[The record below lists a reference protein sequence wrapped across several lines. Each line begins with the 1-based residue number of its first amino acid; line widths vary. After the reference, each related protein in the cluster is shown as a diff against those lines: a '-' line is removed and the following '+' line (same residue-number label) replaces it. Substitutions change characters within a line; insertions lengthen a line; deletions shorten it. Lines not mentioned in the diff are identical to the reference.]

1 MTVLLREEG
10 FVVVKDRLKFFA
22 QIYASHK
29 KSFAFV
35 AISSL
40 VGAGVGLAS
49 PMLIRRLMD
58 ELLPHG
64 ISTEMLLTAA
74 ALLTVYAT
82 NYFLNYRVEVVG
94 RAMGAKIEFNMREKL
109 FRHLLR
115 MGYSFYDNA
124 QSGQLLSR
132 LVNDIAEVGNLMFAI
147 PHLLVTCAIT
157 LIGSTALLFWL
168 NWQLALV
175 VTTLLAVKTFTT
187 IKLNGNMKKL
197 FMQARENTGDL
208 SGQIAESLQGIRL
221 VKIFNTEER
230 ELDKMIRVGENL
242 LSVQETSFK
251 TVGKLHGG
259 VDFFSNVMNL
269 AIIILGGVLITFGL
283 MSVGDL
289 VAFLL
294 YMMLCMRPVFQLMML
309 TETYQRGMAGVER
322 YRELMNLPE
331 SSELSAERVAQIE
344 GNVDEQSIEFSH
356 VNFGYENNPPIFRDF
371 NLSIAAGEHIGIVG
385 MTGGGKTT
393 LCELL
398 LGMYDLNGG
407 KISINGRDIKTVKT
421 DSLRR
426 EVGMIQQDTFLF
438 SATVRDNIAYG
449 RPDATDAEI
458 FEAARL
464 AEAHEFISALPN
476 GYDTFIG
483 ERGVKLSGGQKQ
495 RLAIARMFLR
505 NPKILILDE
514 ATSALDNE
522 TERQIQRAMQKLSEN
537 RTTITVAHRL
547 ATVRNSNRILVLEHG
562 NITEEGTHENLMARR
577 GVYYTLS
584 TNAAA

>member
-1 MTVLLREEG
+1 M
-10 FVVVKDRLKFFA
+10 VKDRLNFFTEC
-22 QIYASHK
+22 YSSHK
-29 KSFAFV
+29 KVFAFV
-35 AISSL
+35 VVGSL
-40 VGAGVGLAS
+40 ICAGLGLLS

-64 ISTEMLLTAA
+64 ISAEMILTAG
-74 ALLTVYAT
+74 ALLTIYAA
-82 NYFLNYRVEVVG
+82 NYLLKYQVEVVG
-94 RAMGAKIEFNMREKL
+94 RSMGAKIEFTMREKL

-147 PHLLVTCAIT
+147 PHLFITCTIT
-157 LIGSTALLFWL
+157 LLGSVTLLFWL
-168 NWQLALV
+168 NWQLAAI
-175 VTTLLAVKTFTT
+175 VTILLLLKTFST
-187 IKLNGNMKKL
+187 IKLNGDMKRT
-197 FMQARENTGDL
+197 FMRARENTGDL
-208 SGQIAESLQGIRL
+208 SGQISESLQGIRL
-221 VKIFNTEER
+221 VKISGTEDK
-230 ELDKMIRVGENL
+230 ELDKMLRAGENL
-242 LSVQETSFK
+242 LSVQENSFRM
-251 TVGKLHGG
+251 VGRLHGG
-259 VDFFSNVMNL
+259 VDFFSNFTNL
-269 AIIILGGVLITFGL
+269 TIIVIGGVLISLGL
-283 MSVGDL
+283 MRISDL

-294 YMMLCMRPVFQLMML
+294 YMMLCMRPVFELMML
-309 TETYQRGMAGVER
+309 TEIYQRGMAGVER

-331 SSELSAERVAQIE
+331 SSERSLERVNELTGAA
-344 GNVDEQSIEFSH
+344 NEQAIEFSH
-356 VNFGYENNPPIFRDF
+356 VDFAYVDGSPIFRDF

-421 DSLRR
+421 DSLRK

-449 RPDATDAEI
+449 REDAKDDEI
-458 FEAARL
+458 FEAAKL
-464 AEAHEFISALPN
+464 AEAHEFISELPN
-476 GYDTFIG
+476 GYDTFVG

-495 RLAIARMFLR
+495 RIAIARMFLR

-562 NITEEGTHENLMARR
+562 NITEEGSHENLMARR
-577 GVYYTLS
+577 GVYYHLS

>member
-1 MTVLLREEG
+1 MLRD
-10 FVVVKDRLKFFA
+10 KLNFFA
-22 QIYASHK
+22 TIYSAHK
-29 KSFAFV
+29 KIFAFV
-35 AISSL
+35 VIGSL
-40 VGAGVGLAS
+40 ICAGLGLLA
-49 PMLIRRLMD
+49 PMLIRQLMD

-64 ISTEMLLTAA
+64 MSAEMILSAGVLLALYAA
-74 ALLTVYAT
+74 
-82 NYFLNYRVEVVG
+82 NYFLSRKIEVVG
-94 RAMGAKIEFNMREKL
+94 RGMGAKIEFTLREKL

-132 LVNDIAEVGNLMFAI
+132 LVNDIAEVGGLMFAI
-147 PHLLVTCAIT
+147 PHLLVTCLIT
-157 LIGSTALLFWL
+157 LLGSVTLLFWL

-175 VTTLLAVKTFTT
+175 VTALLVLKTFST
-187 IKLNGNMKKL
+187 IKLNGDMKQT
-197 FMQARENTGDL
+197 FMRTRENTGDL

-221 VKIFNTEER
+221 VKTFNTEAR
-230 ELDKMIRVGENL
+230 ELDKMRRAGEKL
-242 LSVQETSFK
+242 LAVQKKSFD

-259 VDFFSNVMNL
+259 IDFFSNVMNL
-269 AIIILGGVLITFGL
+269 AIIVLGGALISLGL
-283 MSVGDL
+283 MKISDL

-309 TETYQRGMAGVER
+309 TEVYQRGMAGVER

-331 SSELSAERVAQIE
+331 SNELSAERVAE
-344 GNVDEQSIEFSH
+344 LETAAAIEFSH
-356 VNFGYENNPPIFRDF
+356 VNFGYENSAPIFRDF
-371 NLSIAAGEHIGIVG
+371 NLSIAAGEHVGIVG

-398 LGMYDLNGG
+398 LGMYDLDGG
-407 KISINGRDIKTVKT
+407 KISIDGRDIKTVKT

-449 RPDATDAEI
+449 REEATDEEI
-458 FEAARL
+458 FNAAKL
-464 AEAHEFISALPN
+464 AEAHEFISELPN
-476 GYDTFIG
+476 GYDTLVG

-505 NPKILILDE
+505 DPKILILDE

-547 ATVRNSNRILVLEHG
+547 ATVRASNRILVLEHG
-562 NITEEGTHENLMARR
+562 NITEEGSHENLMARR
-577 GVYYTLS
+577 GVYYKLS
-584 TNAAA
+584 TAAA

>member
-1 MTVLLREEG
+1 ML
-10 FVVVKDRLKFFA
+10 KDSLKFFLDS
-22 QIYASHK
+22 YEGHK
-29 KSFAFV
+29 KTVAFV
-35 AISSL
+35 ILGSL
-40 VGAGVGLAS
+40 AGAGLGLIS
-49 PMLIRRLMD
+49 PMLIRYIMD
-58 ELLPHG
+58 ELLPNG
-64 ISTEMLLTAA
+64 ISIKMAEIAGGLFL
-74 ALLTVYAT
+74 VYVAD
-82 NYFLNYRVEVVG
+82 YFLNYKVECLG
-94 RAMGAKIEFNMREKL
+94 RGMGAKIEFTMREKL

-124 QSGQLLSR
+124 KSGQLLSR
-132 LVNDIAEVGNLMFAI
+132 LVNDISEVGNLMFAI
-147 PHLLVTCAIT
+147 PHLFVTCTIT
-157 LIGSTALLFWL
+157 LIGSTALIFYL
-168 NWQLALV
+168 NWQLAMV
-175 VTTLLAVKTFTT
+175 VTVLLIFKTFQVM
-187 IKLNGNMKKL
+187 KMNRDMKKM
-197 FMQARENTGDL
+197 FMEARENTGDL
-208 SGQIAESLQGIRL
+208 SGQISESLQGIRL
-221 VKIFNTEER
+221 VKIFNNEEK
-230 ELDKMIRVGENL
+230 ELQKMMQVGENL
-242 LSVQETSFK
+242 LSVQEKSFR
-251 TVGKLHGG
+251 TVGRLHGG
-259 VDFFSNVMNL
+259 MDFFSNLMNL
-269 AIIILGGVLITFGL
+269 TITVLGGVLISLNL
-283 MSVGDL
+283 MKISDL

-309 TETYQRGMAGVER
+309 TEVYQRGMAGVQR
-322 YRELMNLPE
+322 YKELMDLPE
-331 SSELSAERVAQIE
+331 SSELSTERILKLENAEKQA
-344 GNVDEQSIEFSH
+344 IEFSH
-356 VNFGYENNPPIFRDF
+356 VNFAYENGLTIFNDF

-407 KISINGRDIKTVKT
+407 KISIDGKDIKTVKT
-421 DSLRR
+421 ESLRQ

-438 SATVRDNIAYG
+438 SASVKENIAYG
-449 RPDATDAEI
+449 RADATNEEI
-458 FEAARL
+458 IEAAKL

-562 NITEEGTHENLMARR
+562 AITEEGTHENLIAKR
-577 GVYYTLS
+577 GVYYNLS
-584 TNAAA
+584 QNLAA

>member
-1 MTVLLREEG
+1 M
-10 FVVVKDRLKFFA
+10 VKERLKFFA
-22 QIYASHK
+22 DCYSAHK
-29 KSFAFV
+29 KVFSFV
-35 AISSL
+35 VIGSL
-40 VGAGVGLAS
+40 IGAGLGLLS
-49 PMLIRRLMD
+49 PMLIRHVMD

-64 ISTEMLLTAA
+64 ISTEMIFTAG
-74 ALLTVYAT
+74 ALLAIYAAS
-82 NYFLNYRVEVVG
+82 YLLNYKIECVG
-94 RAMGAKIEFNMREKL
+94 RGMGAKIEFTMREKL

-147 PHLLVTCAIT
+147 PHLLVTCSIT
-157 LIGSTALLFWL
+157 MLGSVALLFWL
-168 NWQLALV
+168 NWQLALI
-175 VTTLLAVKTFTT
+175 VTALLLFKMRTT
-187 IKLNGNMKKL
+187 IKLNNDMKKM

-208 SGQIAESLQGIRL
+208 SGQISESLQGIRL
-221 VKIFNTEER
+221 VKIFSNEDK
-230 ELDKMIRVGENL
+230 ELDKMLRAGENL
-242 LSVQETSFK
+242 LSVQEKSFR

-269 AIIILGGVLITFGL
+269 TIIVFGGALISLGL
-283 MSVGDL
+283 MKISDL

-309 TETYQRGMAGVER
+309 TEVYQRGMAGVER

-331 SSELSAERVAQIE
+331 SNELSAERVTEIE
-344 GNVDEQSIEFSH
+344 GKADEQAIEFSH
-356 VNFGYENNPPIFRDF
+356 VNFGYEGSAQIFNDF

-398 LGMYDLNGG
+398 LGMYDLDGG

-421 DSLRR
+421 DSLRK

-438 SATVRDNIAYG
+438 SASVKDNIAYG
-449 RPDATDAEI
+449 REDATDAEI
-458 FEAARL
+458 MEAARL
-464 AEAHEFISALPN
+464 AEAHEFISELPN

-495 RLAIARMFLR
+495 RIAIARMFLR

-522 TERQIQRAMQKLSEN
+522 TERQIQRTMQKLSEN

-547 ATVRNSNRILVLEHG
+547 TTIRDSNRILVLEHG

-577 GVYYTLS
+577 GVYYNLS

>member
-1 MTVLLREEG
+1 ML
-10 FVVVKDRLKFFA
+10 KDKLKFFA
-22 QIYASHK
+22 GIYSAHK
-29 KSFAFV
+29 KEFLFV
-35 AISSL
+35 AAGSL
-40 VGAGVGLAS
+40 IGAGLGLIS
-49 PMLIRRLMD
+49 PMLIRHFMD

-64 ISTEMLLTAA
+64 ISTEMIFLAG
-74 ALLTVYAT
+74 ALLAIYAA
-82 NYFLNYRVEVVG
+82 NYFLNYKIEIVG
-94 RAMGAKIEFNMREKL
+94 RGMGAKIEFSMREKL
-109 FRHLLR
+109 FRHMLR

-132 LVNDIAEVGNLMFAI
+132 LVNDISEVGGLMFAI
-147 PHLLVTCAIT
+147 PHLFVTCSIT
-157 LIGSTALLFWL
+157 MLGSVMLLFYL
-168 NWQLALV
+168 NWQLAIV
-175 VTTLLAVKTFTT
+175 VAALLIFKTFTT
-187 IKLNGNMKKL
+187 IKLNRDMKKT
-197 FMQARENTGDL
+197 FMKARENTGDL
-208 SGQIAESLQGIRL
+208 SGQISESLQGIRL
-221 VKIFNTEER
+221 VKIFSNEGK
-230 ELDKMIRVGENL
+230 ELDKMLRAGENL
-242 LSVQETSFK
+242 LSVQKNSFK

-259 VDFFSNVMNL
+259 IEFFSNVMNL
-269 AIIILGGVLITFGL
+269 TIIVLGGALISIGQ
-283 MSVGDL
+283 MKISDL

-294 YMMLCMRPVFQLMML
+294 YMMMCMRPVFQLMML
-309 TETYQRGMAGVER
+309 TEVYQRGMAGVIR

-344 GNVDEQSIEFSH
+344 GTDNQAIEFSH
-356 VNFGYENNPPIFRDF
+356 VNFGYENNPPIFNDF
-371 NLSIAAGEHIGIVG
+371 NLSIAAGEHVGIVG

-426 EVGMIQQDTFLF
+426 EIGMIQQDTFLF
-438 SATVRDNIAYG
+438 SASVKDNIAYG
-449 RPDATDAEI
+449 REDATEEEI
-458 FEAARL
+458 INAAKL
-464 AEAHEFISALPN
+464 AEAHEFISALPQ
-476 GYDTFIG
+476 GYNTFIG

-577 GVYYTLS
+577 GVYYNLS

>member
-1 MTVLLREEG
+1 M
-10 FVVVKDRLKFFA
+10 LKERINFFA
-22 QIYASHK
+22 ESYAAHK
-29 KSFAFV
+29 RAFLFV
-35 AISSL
+35 AIGSL
-40 VGAGVGLAS
+40 VGAGLGLLS
-49 PMLIRRLMD
+49 PMLIRHVMD

-64 ISTEMLLTAA
+64 ISAEMILAA
-74 ALLTVYAT
+74 GALLAIYAAS
-82 NYFLNYRVEVVG
+82 YFLNYKIEVVG
-94 RAMGAKIEFNMREKL
+94 RGMGAKIEFKMREKL

-132 LVNDIAEVGNLMFAI
+132 LVNDISEVGNLMFAI
-147 PHLLVTCAIT
+147 PHLFITCSIT
-157 LIGSTALLFWL
+157 LLGSAALLFYL
-168 NWQLALV
+168 NWQLAAV
-175 VTTLLAVKTFTT
+175 ATALLIFKTSTT
-187 IKLNGNMKKL
+187 IKLNGDMKKM
-197 FMQARENTGDL
+197 FMQARQNTGDL

-221 VKIFNTEER
+221 VKIFSCEEK
-230 ELDKMIRVGENL
+230 ELDKMLRAGENL
-242 LSVQETSFK
+242 LSVQKNSFQ

-259 VDFFSNVMNL
+259 VDFFSNIVNL
-269 AIIILGGVLITFGL
+269 AIIILGGALISLGAMTI
-283 MSVGDL
+283 SDL

-309 TETYQRGMAGVER
+309 TEVYQRGMAGVER

-331 SSELSAERVAQIE
+331 SSELSAERVAKL
-344 GNVDEQSIEFSH
+344 DSASAIEFSH
-356 VNFGYENNPPIFRDF
+356 VNFGYEGSAQIFNDF
-371 NLSIAAGEHIGIVG
+371 NLSIAAGEHVGIVG

-398 LGMYDLNGG
+398 LGMYDLDGG
-407 KISINGRDIKTVKT
+407 KISIDGRDIKTVKT

-438 SATVRDNIAYG
+438 SASVRDNIAYG
-449 RPDATDAEI
+449 REDATDEEI
-458 FEAARL
+458 FEAAKL
-464 AEAHEFISALPN
+464 AEAHEFISELPN
-476 GYDTFIG
+476 GYETFVG

-495 RLAIARMFLR
+495 RIAIARMFLR

-562 NITEEGTHENLMARR
+562 SITEEGTHENLMARR
-577 GVYYTLS
+577 GVYYNLS

>member
-1 MTVLLREEG
+1 MLRD
-10 FVVVKDRLKFFA
+10 KLKFFA
-22 QIYASHK
+22 ESYAAHK
-29 KSFAFV
+29 KAFAFV
-35 AISSL
+35 AIGSL
-40 VGAGVGLAS
+40 MGAGLGLLS
-49 PMLIRRLMD
+49 PMLIRHVMD

-64 ISTEMLLTAA
+64 LSTEMILTAG
-74 ALLTVYAT
+74 ALLAIYAA
-82 NYFLNYRVEVVG
+82 NYFLNYKVEVVG
-94 RAMGAKIEFNMREKL
+94 RGMGAKIEFAMREKL

-132 LVNDIAEVGNLMFAI
+132 LVNDIAEVGGLMFAI
-147 PHLLVTCAIT
+147 PHLLITCSIT
-157 LIGSTALLFWL
+157 MLGSVALLFYL
-168 NWQLALV
+168 NWQLAIV
-175 VTTLLAVKTFTT
+175 VTALLIFKTWQTFR
-187 IKLNGNMKKL
+187 LNRDMKKM

-221 VKIFNTEER
+221 VKVFSNEDK
-230 ELDKMIRVGENL
+230 ELDKMLRAGEQL
-242 LSVQETSFK
+242 LTVQRNSFK

-259 VDFFSNVMNL
+259 IDFFSNVMNL
-269 AIIILGGVLITFGL
+269 AIIILGGALISLGQ
-283 MSVGDL
+283 MRISDL

-309 TETYQRGMAGVER
+309 TEVYQRGMAGVER
-322 YRELMNLPE
+322 YRELMSLPE
-331 SSELSAERVAQIE
+331 SSELSAERVAKLE
-344 GNVDEQSIEFSH
+344 SASAIEFKH
-356 VNFGYENNPPIFRDF
+356 VNFGYEGSVQIFNDF
-371 NLSIAAGEHIGIVG
+371 NLSIEAGEHVGIVG

-398 LGMYDLNGG
+398 LGMYDLDAGT
-407 KISINGRDIKTVKT
+407 ISINGHDIKTVKT

-438 SATVRDNIAYG
+438 SASVKDNIAYG
-449 RPDATDAEI
+449 REDATDEEI
-458 FEAARL
+458 IEAAKL
-464 AEAHEFISALPN
+464 AEAHEFISELPN

-547 ATVRNSNRILVLEHG
+547 ATVRSSNRILVLEHG
-562 NITEEGTHENLMARR
+562 NITEEGTHEDLMTRR
-577 GVYYTLS
+577 GVYYNLS

>member
-1 MTVLLREEG
+1 MLKEKLKFFTEIYSAHKKAFM
-10 FVVVKDRLKFFA
+10 FVVVG
-22 QIYASHK
+22 
-29 KSFAFV
+29 
-35 AISSL
+35 SL
-40 VGAGVGLAS
+40 IGAGLGLIA
-49 PMLIRRLMD
+49 PMLIRHVMD

-64 ISTEMLLTAA
+64 ISAEMILAA
-74 ALLTVYAT
+74 GALLAIYAA
-82 NYFLNYRVEVVG
+82 NYFLNYKVEVVG
-94 RAMGAKIEFNMREKL
+94 RGMGAKIEFTMREKL

-132 LVNDIAEVGNLMFAI
+132 LVNDIAEVGGLMFAI
-147 PHLLVTCAIT
+147 PHLLITCSIT
-157 LIGSTALLFWL
+157 MLGSVALLFYL
-168 NWQLALV
+168 NWQLAII
-175 VTTLLAVKTFTT
+175 VTALLIFKTLTT
-187 IKLNGNMKKL
+187 IKLNADMKKM
-197 FMQARENTGDL
+197 FMQSRENTGDL

-221 VKIFNTEER
+221 VKVFSNEDK
-230 ELDKMIRVGENL
+230 ELDKMLRAGESL
-242 LSVQETSFK
+242 LTVQEHSFK
-251 TVGKLHGG
+251 TVGRLHGG
-259 VDFFSNVMNL
+259 IDFFSNVVNL
-269 AIIILGGVLITFGL
+269 TIIILDGALISLGL
-283 MSVGDL
+283 MKISDL
-289 VAFLL
+289 IAFLL

-309 TETYQRGMAGVER
+309 TEVYQRGMAGVER
-322 YRELMNLPE
+322 YNELMDLPE
-331 SSELSAERVAQIE
+331 SSELSAERVAKLE
-344 GNVDEQSIEFSH
+344 TASEIEFSH
-356 VNFGYENNPPIFRDF
+356 VNFAYENNAPIFNDF
-371 NLSIAAGEHIGIVG
+371 NLSIAAGEHVGIVG

-398 LGMYDLNGG
+398 LGMYDLDGG
-407 KISINGRDIKTVKT
+407 TISINGRDIKTVKT

-438 SATVRDNIAYG
+438 SASVKDNIAYG
-449 RPDATDAEI
+449 REDATDEEI
-458 FEAARL
+458 IEAAKL
-464 AEAHEFISALPN
+464 AEAHEFISELPN

-547 ATVRNSNRILVLEHG
+547 ATIRSSNRILVLEHG
-562 NITEEGTHENLMARR
+562 NITEEGTHEDLMERH
-577 GVYYTLS
+577 GVYYNLS

>member
-1 MTVLLREEG
+1 ML
-10 FVVVKDRLKFFA
+10 KDKLKFFA
-22 QIYASHK
+22 GIYSAHK
-29 KSFAFV
+29 KAFAFV
-35 AISSL
+35 AIGSL
-40 VGAGVGLAS
+40 IGAGLGLLA
-49 PMLIRRLMD
+49 PMLIRHVMD

-64 ISTEMLLTAA
+64 ISTEMILTAG
-74 ALLTVYAT
+74 ALLALYAA
-82 NYFLNYRVEVVG
+82 NYFLNYKVEVGG
-94 RAMGAKIEFNMREKL
+94 RGMGAKIEFTMREKL

-132 LVNDIAEVGNLMFAI
+132 LVNDISEVGGLMFAI
-147 PHLLVTCAIT
+147 PHLLVTCSIT
-157 LIGSTALLFWL
+157 LIGSVALLFWL
-168 NWQLALV
+168 NWQLALI
-175 VTTLLAVKTFTT
+175 VTILLLIKTVST
-187 IKLNGNMKKL
+187 IKLNGDMKKM
-197 FMQARENTGDL
+197 FMRARENTGDL

-221 VKIFNTEER
+221 VKVFSTEER
-230 ELDKMIRVGENL
+230 ELNKMLRAGENL
-242 LSVQETSFK
+242 LNVQEKSFR

-259 VDFFSNVMNL
+259 IDFFSNVMNL
-269 AIIILGGVLITFGL
+269 AIIVLGGALISLGL
-283 MSVGDL
+283 MKISDL

-294 YMMLCMRPVFQLMML
+294 YMMLCMRPVFELMML
-309 TETYQRGMAGVER
+309 TEVYQRGMAGVER

-331 SSELSAERVAQIE
+331 SSELSAERVTKLESAAE
-344 GNVDEQSIEFSH
+344 IEFSH
-356 VNFGYENNPPIFRDF
+356 VNFGYEGSAPIFNDF
-371 NLSIAAGEHIGIVG
+371 NLSIAAGEHVGIVG

-398 LGMYDLNGG
+398 LGMYDLDGG
-407 KISINGRDIKTVKT
+407 KISIDGRDIKTVKT

-438 SATVRDNIAYG
+438 SASVKENIAYG
-449 RPDATDAEI
+449 REDATDEEI
-458 FEAARL
+458 IEAAKL
-464 AEAHEFISALPN
+464 AEAHEFISELPN

-495 RLAIARMFLR
+495 RIAIARMFLR

-547 ATVRNSNRILVLEHG
+547 ATVRGSNRILVLEHG
-562 NITEEGTHENLMARR
+562 NITEEGSHENLMARR
-577 GVYYTLS
+577 GVYYNLS
-584 TNAAA
+584 TTAA

>member
-1 MTVLLREEG
+1 M
-10 FVVVKDRLKFFA
+10 LKERINFFA
-22 QIYASHK
+22 ESYAAHK
-29 KSFAFV
+29 KAFLFV
-35 AISSL
+35 AIGSL
-40 VGAGVGLAS
+40 VGAALGLLS
-49 PMLIRRLMD
+49 PMLIRHVMD

-64 ISTEMLLTAA
+64 ISSEMILTAG
-74 ALLTVYAT
+74 ALLAIYAAS
-82 NYFLNYRVEVVG
+82 YFLNYKIEVVG
-94 RAMGAKIEFNMREKL
+94 RGMGAKIEFKMREKL

-132 LVNDIAEVGNLMFAI
+132 LVNDISEVGNLMFAI
-147 PHLLVTCAIT
+147 PHLFITCSIT
-157 LIGSTALLFWL
+157 LLGSAALLFYL
-168 NWQLALV
+168 NWQLATV
-175 VTTLLAVKTFTT
+175 VTALLIFKTFTT
-187 IKLNGNMKKL
+187 IKLNGEMKKM
-197 FMQARENTGDL
+197 FMQARQNTGDL

-221 VKIFNTEER
+221 VKIFNCEEK
-230 ELDKMIRVGENL
+230 ELDKMLRAGENL
-242 LSVQETSFK
+242 LSVQKNSFQ

-259 VDFFSNVMNL
+259 VDFFSNIVNL
-269 AIIILGGVLITFGL
+269 TIIILGGALISLGAMTI
-283 MSVGDL
+283 SDL

-309 TETYQRGMAGVER
+309 TEVYQRGMAGVER

-331 SSELSAERVAQIE
+331 SNELSAERVAKL
-344 GNVDEQSIEFSH
+344 DSASAIEFSH
-356 VNFGYENNPPIFRDF
+356 VSFGYENNPPLFNDF
-371 NLSIAAGEHIGIVG
+371 NLSIAAGEHVGIVG

-398 LGMYDLNGG
+398 LGMYDLDGG
-407 KISINGRDIKTVKT
+407 KISIDGRDIKTVKT

-438 SATVRDNIAYG
+438 SASVRDNIAYG
-449 RPDATDAEI
+449 REDATDEEI
-458 FEAARL
+458 FEAAKL
-464 AEAHEFISALPN
+464 AEAHEFISGLPN
-476 GYDTFIG
+476 GYETFVG

-495 RLAIARMFLR
+495 RIAIARMFLR

-562 NITEEGTHENLMARR
+562 NITEEGTHENLMERR
-577 GVYYTLS
+577 GVYYNLS

>member
-1 MTVLLREEG
+1 M
-10 FVVVKDRLKFFA
+10 VKERLNFFA
-22 QIYASHK
+22 ETYSAHK
-29 KSFAFV
+29 KAFAFV
-35 AISSL
+35 VIGSL
-40 VGAGVGLAS
+40 IGAGLGLLS
-49 PMLIRRLMD
+49 PMLIRRVTD
-58 ELLPHG
+58 ELLPNG
-64 ISTEMLLTAA
+64 ISSEMILTAG
-74 ALLTVYAT
+74 ALLAIYAAT
-82 NYFLNYRVEVVG
+82 YYLNYKVEVVG
-94 RAMGAKIEFNMREKL
+94 RGMGAKIEFAMREKL

-132 LVNDIAEVGNLMFAI
+132 LVNDISEVGNLMFEI
-147 PHLLVTCAIT
+147 PHLFVTCTIT
-157 LIGSTALLFWL
+157 LLGSTALLFWL
-168 NWQLALV
+168 NWQLAAV
-175 VTTLLAVKTFTT
+175 VTILLLLKTLSTF
-187 IKLNGNMKKL
+187 KLNFDMKRT

-221 VKIFNTEER
+221 VKIFSCEDK
-230 ELDKMIRVGENL
+230 ELDKMLRAGENL
-242 LSVQETSFK
+242 LSVQETSFR

-259 VDFFSNVMNL
+259 IDFFSNVMNL
-269 AIIILGGVLITFGL
+269 TIIVLGGALISFGL
-283 MSVGDL
+283 MGVGDL

-309 TETYQRGMAGVER
+309 TEVYQRGMAGVER
-322 YRELMNLPE
+322 YREMMNLPE
-331 SSELSAERVAQIE
+331 SNELSAERVAE
-344 GNVDEQSIEFSH
+344 LESAAEVEFSH
-356 VNFGYENNPPIFRDF
+356 VNFGYENCAPIFRDF
-371 NLSIAAGEHIGIVG
+371 NLSIAAGEHVGIVG

-398 LGMYDLNGG
+398 LGMYDLDGG
-407 KISINGRDIKTVKT
+407 TISINGRDIKTVKT

-438 SATVRDNIAYG
+438 SASVRDNIAYG
-449 RPDATDAEI
+449 REDATDDEI
-458 FEAARL
+458 IEAAKL
-464 AEAHEFISALPN
+464 AEAHDFITALPN
-476 GYDTFIG
+476 GYDTFVG

-547 ATVRNSNRILVLEHG
+547 QTVRGSNRILVLEHG
-562 NITEEGTHENLMARR
+562 NITEEGTHEYLMARR
-577 GVYYTLS
+577 GVYYNLS

>member
-1 MTVLLREEG
+1 MI
-10 FVVVKDRLKFFA
+10 KDRLNFFA
-22 QIYASHK
+22 ESYSAHK
-29 KSFAFV
+29 KAFV
-35 AISSL
+35 FVAVGSL
-40 VGAGVGLAS
+40 VGAGLGLVS
-49 PMLIRRLMD
+49 PMLIRRMMD

-64 ISTEMLLTAA
+64 ISQEMLLTAG
-74 ALLTVYAT
+74 ALLILYAAS
-82 NYFLNYRVEVVG
+82 YLLSCRIEVVG
-94 RAMGAKIEFNMREKL
+94 RGMGARIEFAMREKL

-132 LVNDIAEVGNLMFAI
+132 LVNDISEVGNLMFAI
-147 PHLLVTCAIT
+147 PHLFVTCSIT
-157 LIGSTALLFWL
+157 LLGSTALLFYL

-175 VTTLLAVKTFTT
+175 VTALLLIKTFST
-187 IKLNGNMKKL
+187 IKLNGDMKKM
-197 FMQARENTGDL
+197 FMRARENTGDL
-208 SGQIAESLQGIRL
+208 SGQISESLQGIRL
-221 VKIFNTEER
+221 VKTFSTEDR
-230 ELDKMIRVGENL
+230 ELDKMLRAGQNL
-242 LSVQETSFK
+242 LSVQEKSFG

-259 VDFFSNVMNL
+259 VEFFSNVMNL
-269 AIIILGGVLITFGL
+269 VIIVLGGALITFGL
-283 MSVGDL
+283 MSIGDL

-309 TETYQRGMAGVER
+309 TEVYQRGMAGVER
-322 YRELMNLPE
+322 YRELMAIPE
-331 SSELSAERVAQIE
+331 SSERSAERVTNLDGAL
-344 GNVDEQSIEFSH
+344 DKQSIEFSH
-356 VNFGYENNPPIFRDF
+356 VNFAYENNPPIFRDF
-371 NLSIAAGEHIGIVG
+371 NLSIAAGEHVGIVG

-398 LGMYDLNGG
+398 LGMYDLDGG
-407 KISINGRDIKTVKT
+407 KISINGRDIKTVRT

-438 SATVRDNIAYG
+438 SATVKENIAYG
-449 RPDATDAEI
+449 REDATDAEI

-464 AEAHEFISALPN
+464 AEAHDFISALPQ

-495 RLAIARMFLR
+495 RIAIARMFLR

-562 NITEEGTHENLMARR
+562 NITEEGSHDNLMALR
-577 GVYYTLS
+577 GVYYNLS

>member
-1 MTVLLREEG
+1 M
-10 FVVVKDRLKFFA
+10 FKDGKFFA
-22 QIYASHK
+22 EIYASHK

-35 AISSL
+35 AIGSL
-40 VGAGVGLAS
+40 VGAGIALAS
-49 PMLIRRLMD
+49 PMLIRRLTD

-64 ISTEMLLTAA
+64 ISNEMLLTAG
-74 ALLTVYAT
+74 ALLTLYAAS
-82 NYFLNYRVEVVG
+82 YRINVKIETVG
-94 RAMGAKIEFNMREKL
+94 RTMGARIEFAMREKL

-132 LVNDIAEVGNLMFAI
+132 LVNDLSEVGNLMFAI

-157 LIGSTALLFWL
+157 LLGSTALLFWL

-175 VTTLLAVKTFTT
+175 VTTLLIVKTVTT
-187 IKLNGNMKKL
+187 IKLNANMKKL
-197 FMQARENTGDL
+197 FMRARENTGDL
-208 SGQIAESLQGIRL
+208 SGQISESLQGIRL
-221 VKIFNTEER
+221 VKVFNTEER
-230 ELDKMIRVGENL
+230 ELAKMLRAGENL
-242 LSVQETSFK
+242 LSVQEKSFG

-269 AIIILGGVLITFGL
+269 AIIVLGGVLITFGL
-283 MSVGDL
+283 MTVGDL

-309 TETYQRGMAGVER
+309 TETYQRGMAGVDR
-322 YRELMNLPE
+322 YRELMSLPE
-331 SSELSAERVAQIE
+331 SSELSVDRVAQIE
-344 GNVDEQSIEFSH
+344 GSVDEQSIEFSH
-356 VNFGYENNPPIFRDF
+356 VNFGYVPDAPIFSDF
-371 NLSIAAGEHIGIVG
+371 NLSIAPGEHVGIVG

-398 LGMYDLNGG
+398 LGMYDLDGG

-458 FEAARL
+458 VEAAKL
-464 AEAHEFISALPN
+464 AEAHDFIAALPN
-476 GYDTFIG
+476 GYDTFVG

-505 NPKILILDE
+505 DPKILILDE

-522 TERQIQRAMQKLSEN
+522 TERQIQRAMQKLSQN

-547 ATVRNSNRILVLEHG
+547 ATVRNSNRILVLERG

-577 GVYYTLS
+577 GVYYSLS
-584 TNAAA
+584 TNTAA

>member
-1 MTVLLREEG
+1 M
-10 FVVVKDRLKFFA
+10 LKERINFFA
-22 QIYASHK
+22 ESYAAHK
-29 KSFAFV
+29 RAFLFV
-35 AISSL
+35 AIGSL
-40 VGAGVGLAS
+40 ICAGLGLLS
-49 PMLIRRLMD
+49 PMLIRHVMD

-64 ISTEMLLTAA
+64 ISAEMILTAG
-74 ALLTVYAT
+74 ALLMIYAAS
-82 NYFLNYRVEVVG
+82 YFLNYKIEVVG
-94 RAMGAKIEFNMREKL
+94 RGMGAKIEFTMREKL

-132 LVNDIAEVGNLMFAI
+132 LVNDISEVGNLMFAI
-147 PHLLVTCAIT
+147 PHLFIICSIT
-157 LIGSTALLFWL
+157 LLGSAALLFYL
-168 NWQLALV
+168 NWQLATV
-175 VTTLLAVKTFTT
+175 VTALLIFKTFTT
-187 IKLNGNMKKL
+187 IKLNGDMKKM
-197 FMQARENTGDL
+197 FMQARQNTGDL

-221 VKIFNTEER
+221 VKIFGCEEK
-230 ELDKMIRVGENL
+230 ELNKMLCAGENL
-242 LSVQETSFK
+242 LSVQKKSFQ

-259 VDFFSNVMNL
+259 VDFFSNVVNL
-269 AIIILGGVLITFGL
+269 AIIILGGALISLGAMTI
-283 MSVGDL
+283 SDL

-309 TETYQRGMAGVER
+309 TEVYQRGMAGVER

-331 SSELSAERVAQIE
+331 SNELSAERVTKLDSA
-344 GNVDEQSIEFSH
+344 SAIEFSH
-356 VNFGYENNPPIFRDF
+356 VNFGYENNSPIFNDF
-371 NLSIAAGEHIGIVG
+371 NLSIAAGEHVGIVG

-398 LGMYDLNGG
+398 LGMYDLDGG
-407 KISINGRDIKTVKT
+407 KISIDGRDIKTVKT

-438 SATVRDNIAYG
+438 SASVRDNIAYG
-449 RPDATDAEI
+449 REDATDEEI
-458 FEAARL
+458 FEAAKL
-464 AEAHEFISALPN
+464 AEAHEFISGLPK
-476 GYDTFIG
+476 GYDTFVG

-495 RLAIARMFLR
+495 RIAIARMFLR

-577 GVYYTLS
+577 GVYYNLS

>member
-1 MTVLLREEG
+1 ML
-10 FVVVKDRLKFFA
+10 KDKLKFFA
-22 QIYASHK
+22 GSYSAHK
-29 KSFAFV
+29 RAFLFV
-35 AISSL
+35 AIGSL
-40 VGAGVGLAS
+40 VGAGLGLLS
-49 PMLIRRLMD
+49 PMLIRHIMD

-64 ISTEMLLTAA
+64 ISPEMILTAG
-74 ALLTVYAT
+74 ALLALYAAS
-82 NYFLNYRVEVVG
+82 YLLKYKVEVIG
-94 RAMGAKIEFNMREKL
+94 RGMGAKIEFTMREKL

-132 LVNDIAEVGNLMFAI
+132 LVNDIAEVGELMFAI
-147 PHLLVTCAIT
+147 PHLFITCTVT
-157 LIGSTALLFWL
+157 LLGSVALLFYL
-168 NWQLALV
+168 NWQLAAI
-175 VTTLLAVKTFTT
+175 VTALLIFKTVTT
-187 IKLNGNMKKL
+187 IKLNGDMKKM
-197 FMQARENTGDL
+197 FMAARQNTGDL
-208 SGQIAESLQGIRL
+208 SGQISESLQGIRL
-221 VKIFNTEER
+221 VKIFSNEDK
-230 ELDKMIRVGENL
+230 ELDKMLRAAESL
-242 LSVQETSFK
+242 LSVQKISYQ

-259 VDFFSNVMNL
+259 VDFFANITNL
-269 AIIILGGVLITFGL
+269 VIIVLGGALISLGL
-283 MSVGDL
+283 MKISDL

-294 YMMLCMRPVFQLMML
+294 YMMICMRPVFQLMML
-309 TETYQRGMAGVER
+309 TEVYQRGMAGVER
-322 YRELMNLPE
+322 YRELMTLPE

-344 GNVDEQSIEFSH
+344 GNTQAIEFSH
-356 VNFGYENNPPIFRDF
+356 VNFGYENNPPIFNDF

-438 SATVRDNIAYG
+438 SASVKENIAYG
-449 RPDATDAEI
+449 REDATDAEI
-458 FEAARL
+458 IEAAKL
-464 AEAHEFISALPN
+464 AEAHEFINALPN

-495 RLAIARMFLR
+495 RIAIARMFLR

-522 TERQIQRAMQKLSEN
+522 TERQIQKAMQKLSEN

-562 NITEEGTHENLMARR
+562 NITEEGTHENLMNLR
-577 GVYYTLS
+577 GVYYNLS

>member
-1 MTVLLREEG
+1 M
-10 FVVVKDRLKFFA
+10 FKDGKFFA
-22 QIYASHK
+22 EIYASHK

-35 AISSL
+35 AIGSL
-40 VGAGVGLAS
+40 VGAGIALAS
-49 PMLIRRLMD
+49 PMLIRRLTD

-64 ISTEMLLTAA
+64 ISNEMLLTAG
-74 ALLTVYAT
+74 ALLTLYAAS
-82 NYFLNYRVEVVG
+82 YRLNVKIETVG
-94 RAMGAKIEFNMREKL
+94 RTMGAQIEFAMREKL

-132 LVNDIAEVGNLMFAI
+132 LVNDLSEVGNLMFAI
-147 PHLLVTCAIT
+147 PRLLVTCAIT
-157 LIGSTALLFWL
+157 LLGSTVLLFWL

-175 VTTLLAVKTFTT
+175 VTTLLIVKTVTT
-187 IKLNGNMKKL
+187 IKLNSNMKKL
-197 FMQARENTGDL
+197 FMRARESTGDL
-208 SGQIAESLQGIRL
+208 SGQISESLQGIRL
-221 VKIFNTEER
+221 VKVFNAEER
-230 ELDKMIRVGENL
+230 ELAKMLRAGENL
-242 LSVQETSFK
+242 LSVQEKSFG

-269 AIIILGGVLITFGL
+269 AIIVLGGVLITFGL
-283 MSVGDL
+283 MTVGDL

-309 TETYQRGMAGVER
+309 TETYQRGMAGVDR
-322 YRELMNLPE
+322 YRELMSLPE
-331 SSELSAERVAQIE
+331 SSELSVERVAQIE
-344 GNVDEQSIEFSH
+344 GSVDEQSIEFSH
-356 VNFGYENNPPIFRDF
+356 VNFGYVPNAPIFSDF
-371 NLSIAAGEHIGIVG
+371 NLSIAPGEHVGIVG

-398 LGMYDLNGG
+398 LGMYDLDGG

-458 FEAARL
+458 VEAAKL
-464 AEAHEFISALPN
+464 AEAHDFITALPN
-476 GYDTFIG
+476 DYDTFVG

-505 NPKILILDE
+505 DPKILILDE

-522 TERQIQRAMQKLSEN
+522 TERQIQRAMQKLSQN

-577 GVYYTLS
+577 GIYYSLS
-584 TNAAA
+584 TTAA

>member
-1 MTVLLREEG
+1 M
-10 FVVVKDRLKFFA
+10 VKDRLNFFA

-35 AISSL
+35 AIGSL
-40 VGAGVGLAS
+40 ICAGVGLVS
-49 PMLIRRLMD
+49 PMLIRRLTD

-64 ISTEMLLTAA
+64 ISTEMFLTAA
-74 ALLTVYAT
+74 ALLTVYVT
-82 NYFLNYRVEVVG
+82 NYYLNYRIEVVG
-94 RAMGAKIEFNMREKL
+94 RGMGARIEFNMREKL

-157 LIGSTALLFWL
+157 LLGSTALLFWL

-175 VTTLLAVKTFTT
+175 VTTLLVIKTFTT

-197 FMQARENTGDL
+197 FMRARENTGDL

-230 ELDKMIRVGENL
+230 ELDKMIRVSENL

-269 AIIILGGVLITFGL
+269 TIIVLGGALISFGA
-283 MSVGDL
+283 MSISDL

-294 YMMLCMRPVFQLMML
+294 YMMMCMRPVFQLMML
-309 TETYQRGMAGVER
+309 TETYQRGMAGVDR

-331 SSELSAERVAQIE
+331 SSELSAERVAKLE
-344 GNVDEQSIEFSH
+344 NAKSIEFSH
-356 VNFGYENNPPIFRDF
+356 VNFGYENNAPIFNDF
-371 NLSIAAGEHIGIVG
+371 NLNIAAGEHVGIVG

-398 LGMYDLNGG
+398 LGMYELNGG
-407 KISINGRDIKTVKT
+407 KISIDGRDIKTVKT
-421 DSLRR
+421 DSLRK

-438 SATVRDNIAYG
+438 SASVRDNIAYG
-449 RPDATDAEI
+449 REDATDAEI
-458 FEAARL
+458 MEAARL

-476 GYDTFIG
+476 GYDTFVG

-505 NPKILILDE
+505 DPKILILDE

-577 GVYYTLS
+577 GVYYNLS

>member
-1 MTVLLREEG
+1 MLKDKLNFFAEIYSAHKKVFA
-10 FVVVKDRLKFFA
+10 FVVVG
-22 QIYASHK
+22 
-29 KSFAFV
+29 
-35 AISSL
+35 SL
-40 VGAGVGLAS
+40 IGAGFSLLS
-49 PMLIRRLMD
+49 PMLIRHLMD

-64 ISTEMLLTAA
+64 ISSEMILAA
-74 ALLTVYAT
+74 GALLALYAA
-82 NYFLNYRVEVVG
+82 NYFLNWKVEVVG
-94 RAMGAKIEFNMREKL
+94 RGMGAKIEFTMREKL

-132 LVNDIAEVGNLMFAI
+132 LVNDIAEVGGLMFAI
-147 PHLLVTCAIT
+147 PHLLVTCSIT
-157 LIGSTALLFWL
+157 LIGSVILLFWL
-168 NWQLALV
+168 NWQLALI
-175 VTTLLAVKTFTT
+175 VTALLIFKTFTT
-187 IKLNGNMKKL
+187 IKLNGDMKQT
-197 FMQARENTGDL
+197 FMRARENTGDL
-208 SGQIAESLQGIRL
+208 SGQISESLQGIRL
-221 VKIFNTEER
+221 VKIFSNEDR
-230 ELDKMIRVGENL
+230 ELDKMLRAGEEL
-242 LSVQETSFK
+242 LTVQEKSFR

-259 VDFFSNVMNL
+259 IDFFSNVMNL
-269 AIIILGGVLITFGL
+269 TIIVLGGALISLGL
-283 MSVGDL
+283 MKISDL

-309 TETYQRGMAGVER
+309 TEVYQRGMAGVER

-331 SSELSAERVAQIE
+331 SNEQSIERVTELETA
-344 GNVDEQSIEFSH
+344 SAIEFSH
-356 VNFGYENNPPIFRDF
+356 VNFGYENSAPIFNDF
-371 NLSIAAGEHIGIVG
+371 NLSIAAGEHVGIVG

-398 LGMYDLNGG
+398 LGMYDLDGG
-407 KISINGRDIKTVKT
+407 KISIDGRDIKTVKT

-438 SATVRDNIAYG
+438 SATVKDNIAYG
-449 RPDATDAEI
+449 RENATDDEI
-458 FEAARL
+458 INAAKL
-464 AEAHEFISALPN
+464 AEAHDFINDLPN

-505 NPKILILDE
+505 DPKILILDE

-562 NITEEGTHENLMARR
+562 NITEEGTHEKLMARR
-577 GVYYTLS
+577 GVYYKLS
-584 TNAAA
+584 TNIT